1 MKRFLVTALLGLA
14 LCGVARAAIDT
25 YEFASDAE
33 RERFRNLTQELRCPK
48 CQNQDIAD
56 SNAPIAADLRKQIY
70 GQLQQ
75 GKSDG
80 EIVDYMVARYG
91 DFVRYKPPVNERT
104 WLLWFGP
111 GALLLFGVL
120 VIGVIVLRRRRTAA
134 KVRSRLGRAIPLVA
148 ALLVP
153 LVALGLYLHW
163 GASDKVELAREF
175 AQAPHSM
182 EEMTA
187 RLERAVQAQPDSAQ
201 GWYFLGRTYMTQERG
216 ADAAR
221 AFERAAELS
230 GRQPEVLGQWAQA
243 LYFSGGKK
251 MTAQIKALAD
261 EALKGDPA
269 EVTTL
274 GLLGIAAFE
283 EQRYADAIGFWER
296 LVSVLPNED
305 PARSAIQGGIQ
316 RARERMTEAGQ
327 TPPAPAAPAAAGV
340 TLTVK
345 VDISDAVKG
354 QVKADD
360 SVFVFAR
367 AVGGP
372 PMPLAVKR
380 LTVADLPAEVSLS
393 DADAMMP
400 QLKLSGFPQVELVA
414 RVSRAGNAISG
425 EWIGRGKP
433 LSTAQSSAQ
442 ALTIDGP
449 DQPQA
454 ARP

>member
-1 MKRFLVTALLGLA
+1 
-14 LCGVARAAIDT
+14 
-25 YEFASDAE
+25 
-33 RERFRNLTQELRCPK
+33 
-48 CQNQDIAD
+48 
-56 SNAPIAADLRKQIY
+56 
-70 GQLQQ
+70 
-75 GKSDG
+75 
-80 EIVDYMVARYG
+80 
-91 DFVRYKPPVNERT
+91 
-104 WLLWFGP
+104 
-111 GALLLFGVL
+111 
-120 VIGVIVLRRRRTAA
+120 
-134 KVRSRLGRAIPLVA
+134 GRAVPLVA

-316 RARERMTEAGQ
+316 RARE
-327 TPPAPAAPAAAGV
+327 
-340 TLTVK
+340 
-345 VDISDAVKG
+345 S
-354 QVKADD
+354 
-360 SVFVFAR
+360 
-367 AVGGP
+367 
-372 PMPLAVKR
+372 
-380 LTVADLPAEVSLS
+380 
-393 DADAMMP
+393 MM
-400 QLKLSGFPQVELVA
+400 
-414 RVSRAGNAISG
+414 
-425 EWIGRGKP
+425 
-433 LSTAQSSAQ
+433 
-442 ALTIDGP
+442 
-449 DQPQA
+449 
-454 ARP
+454 

>member
-1 MKRFLVTALLGLA
+1 MIDFWLAAGLLLLAALAFLLIPLLRGRRAQAEEDRTALNVALYQERIAELA
-14 LCGVARAAIDT
+14 GQQAAGTLTAEQLENGRAEAARELLADT
-25 YEFASDAE
+25 EGSGEE
-33 RERFRNLTQELRCPK
+33 R
-48 CQNQDIAD
+48 
-56 SNAPIAADLRKQIY
+56 S
-70 GQLQQ
+70 
-75 GKSDG
+75 
-80 EIVDYMVARYG
+80 
-91 DFVRYKPPVNERT
+91 
-104 WLLWFGP
+104 
-111 GALLLFGVL
+111 
-120 VIGVIVLRRRRTAA
+120 
-134 KVRSRLGRAIPLVA
+134 SRLGRAVPLVA

-274 GLLGIAAFE
+274 GLLAIAAFE

-340 TLTVK
+340 TLTGK

>member
-1 MKRFLVTALLGLA
+1 MIDFWLAAGLLLLAALAFLLIPLLRGRRAQAEEDRTALNVALYQERIAELA
-14 LCGVARAAIDT
+14 GQQAAGTLTAEQLENGRAEAARELLADT
-25 YEFASDAE
+25 EGSGEE
-33 RERFRNLTQELRCPK
+33 R
-48 CQNQDIAD
+48 
-56 SNAPIAADLRKQIY
+56 S
-70 GQLQQ
+70 
-75 GKSDG
+75 
-80 EIVDYMVARYG
+80 
-91 DFVRYKPPVNERT
+91 
-104 WLLWFGP
+104 
-111 GALLLFGVL
+111 
-120 VIGVIVLRRRRTAA
+120 
-134 KVRSRLGRAIPLVA
+134 SRLGRAIPLVA

-221 AFERAAELS
+221 AFERSAELS
-230 GRQPEVLGQWAQA
+230 GRQPELLGQWAQA

-414 RVSRAGNAISG
+414 RVSR
-425 EWIGRGKP
+425 
-433 LSTAQSSAQ
+433 
-442 ALTIDGP
+442 
-449 DQPQA
+449 
-454 ARP
+454 

>member
-1 MKRFLVTALLGLA
+1 M
-14 LCGVARAAIDT
+14 
-25 YEFASDAE
+25 
-33 RERFRNLTQELRCPK
+33 
-48 CQNQDIAD
+48 
-56 SNAPIAADLRKQIY
+56 
-70 GQLQQ
+70 
-75 GKSDG
+75 
-80 EIVDYMVARYG
+80 
-91 DFVRYKPPVNERT
+91 
-104 WLLWFGP
+104 
-111 GALLLFGVL
+111 
-120 VIGVIVLRRRRTAA
+120 
-134 KVRSRLGRAIPLVA
+134 
-148 ALLVP
+148 
-153 LVALGLYLHW
+153 
-163 GASDKVELAREF
+163 
-175 AQAPHSM
+175 
-182 EEMTA
+182 
-187 RLERAVQAQPDSAQ
+187 
-201 GWYFLGRTYMTQERG
+201 
-216 ADAAR
+216 
-221 AFERAAELS
+221 
-230 GRQPEVLGQWAQA
+230 LGQWAQA

-283 EQRYADAIGFWER
+283 EQRYADAIGFWGAPGVGVAER
-296 LVSVLPNED
+296 GPGTLGDPGRH
-305 PARSAIQGGIQ
+305 PARP
-316 RARERMTEAGQ
+316 RAHDRGRAD
-327 TPPAPAAPAAAGV
+327 PPAPAAPAAAGV

-442 ALTIDGP
+442 ALDGP